1 MSKYDVTALFL
12 PHRGKDK
19 GVNELCVKSLHKTRI
34 EVSKAVHWDTD
45 NSIIYQGSFHGVA
58 NFLLHL
64 TETGSLTAHDTKG
77 QVLRNLPIS
86 TSPIHQLQH
95 HESTAIVATGRG
107 AYRKIKEL
115 TEVRRDCNL

>member
-1 MSKYDVTALFL
+1 MSKYPLLTGYL
-12 PHRGKDK
+12 PHRGKDQ
-19 GVNELCVKSLHKTRI
+19 GVNALCVKSLHKTRI

-45 NSIIYQGSFHGVA
+45 NSIIYQGSFHGDS
-58 NFLLHL
+58 FFCGEL

-107 AYRKIKEL
+107 
-115 TEVRRDCNL
+115 V